1 MDGAE
6 RFWRKWI
13 KADSLEKG
21 KVVEKLMKHV
31 LKEIDNSKKFPER
44 VRIVSLLF
52 NGYFE
57 DLYNTAC
64 ITELEIMKE
73 RFKKEGIL

>member
-31 LKEIDNSKKFPER
+31 TKEQIKLDVLR
-44 VRIVSLLF
+44 IVRIL
-52 NGYFE
+52 N
-57 DLYNTAC
+57 
-64 ITELEIMKE
+64 
-73 RFKKEGIL
+73 